1 MKSLLFKRVLLLL
14 ILLSIFE
21 FSFSQK
27 SYRFDYLLEYEIYNY
42 KDSISM
48 PKYYLTNSLD
58 NSYFAV
64 VTKKNKKTFII
75 NFTDYNGVSSTFEL
89 DKDNLFK
96 EEPIIIN
103 RDYIKKFTY
112 SKKKNKRNKMK
123 FKILK
128 DTVIE
133 QYQLKH
139 YKFYSTDSR
148 KSKRKKLREQ
158 HYYIDDNDGLHLPIL
173 DNTNAFDVWNLDGNI
188 SKSIYRFKYEFN
200 YLGEVLFKEKLK
212 QITRIKKI
220 LLIEKT

>member
-1 MKSLLFKRVLLLL
+1 MKGLLLKKVLLLL
-14 ILLSIFE
+14 VILSVFE

-27 SYRFDYLLEYEIYNY
+27 SYRFDYLLEYELYNY

-96 EEPIIIN
+96 KEPIIIN
-103 RDYIKKFTY
+103 RDYVKKFTY

-139 YKFYSTDSR
+139 YEFYSTHSR
-148 KSKRKKLREQ
+148 KSKRKKLREY
-158 HYYIDDNDGLHLPIL
+158 HYYIDDNDGFHLPIL

-188 SKSIYRFKYEFN
+188 SKSIYKFKYEFN

-212 QITRIKKI
+212 K
-220 LLIEKT
+220 LIV

>member
-1 MKSLLFKRVLLLL
+1 MKNVLFKKVLLLSV
-14 ILLSIFE
+14 LLSIFE

-27 SYRFDYLLEYEIYNY
+27 SYRFDYLLEYELYNY

-48 PKYYLTNSLD
+48 SKYYLTNSLD

-64 VTKKNKKTFII
+64 VTKKNKKTFIV

-89 DKDNLFK
+89 DKDSLFN
-96 EEPIIIN
+96 EETIIIN
-103 RDYIKKFTY
+103 RDYTKKFTY
-112 SKKKNKRNKMK
+112 SKKRNKRNKMK

-158 HYYIDDNDGLHLPIL
+158 HYYIDDNDGFHLPIL
-173 DNTNAFDVWNLDGNI
+173 DNTNAFDVWSLEGNI
-188 SKSIYRFKYEFN
+188 SKSIYKFKYEFN

-212 QITRIKKI
+212 KI
-220 LLIEKT
+220 NSIEKLLILQIK